1 MSREVKVE
9 RVIPLSEIYATLP
22 LGSLSDK
29 TLVLHSLGYA
39 AYVTEVGRLLHC
51 TCRAYRGFLR
61 VPEYERLLI
70 LLTTREVRQ
79 EIVSLVTLLQP
90 QYLYMQANTRVTLKA
105 MRELR
110 DLNYFK

>member
-9 RVIPLSEIYATLP
+9 RVVPLSEIYATLP

-61 VPEYERLLI
+61 VLEHERLLI
-70 LLTTREVRQ
+70 LLTTRMVRQ

-90 QYLYMQANTRVTLKA
+90 QHLYMQANTRVTLKA

>member
-1 MSREVKVE
+1 M
-9 RVIPLSEIYATLP
+9 
-22 LGSLSDK
+22 
-29 TLVLHSLGYA
+29 GYA
-39 AYVTEVGRLLHC
+39 AYVTDVGRLLHG

-61 VPEYERLLI
+61 VAEYERLLI
-70 LLTTREVRQ
+70 LLTAREVRQ

-90 QYLYMQANTRVTLKA
+90 QYLYMQANTRVTLKS